1 MFWIIHLDFLIS
13 FHYTKSNDRKLI
25 HNMFTKRQKQVLD
38 FVTDYKMR
46 KGYAPA
52 LDEIQKK
59 FKFASVSTAHFHVSR
74 LRDLGYLTRE
84 ENKPRSINIV
94 SREIMVKI
102 PLLGAIA
109 AGQPIEAIQDKE
121 IIAVPKSKIPIS
133 SEVYALR
140 VVGDSMV
147 DENIHNGDIVLV
159 RHQET
164 AENGQKV
171 VALINNHEATL
182 KKFYQESGH
191 IRLQPANKNME
202 PLIFRNGRDVSI
214 QGVVLDVIRDIGIS
228 ITEITLPQTVQ
239 QTDKKSSPHFEAE
252 NILIYKDNILKINS
266 IPNNS
271 VDLIVTSPPYNVDIH
286 YNSHA
291 DDLSYE
297 DYLEFTRKWIKK
309 CFDLTKSEGRFLL
322 NIPLDKNKGGQ
333 KSVGAD
339 ITKIAK
345 DIGWKYHS
353 TIIWNE
359 GNISRRTAW
368 GSFMSA
374 SAPYVIAPVELIL
387 VLYKDSWKKTG
398 GSRKNDIT
406 KKEFMDWT
414 NGVWTFNGQSKKGA
428 GGHPAP
434 FPIELPRRCI
444 KLFSFIGDTVLDPF
458 LGSGSTLIASYL
470 HGRKGIGV
478 EIDEKYCDIAIDR
491 LCNEAK
497 VNQGNLLK

>member
-1 MFWIIHLDFLIS
+1 M
-13 FHYTKSNDRKLI
+13 TQ
-25 HNMFTKRQKQVLD
+25 RQKELLYFIYESMRDCGYSPTLEEMRDYLGVVSNQAVLD
-38 FVTDYKMR
+38 
-46 KGYAPA
+46 
-52 LDEIQKK
+52 LLKK
-59 FKFASVSTAHFHVSR
+59 
-74 LRDLGYLTRE
+74 L
-84 ENKPRSINIV
+84 
-94 SREIMVKI
+94 
-102 PLLGAIA
+102 
-109 AGQPIEAIQDKE
+109 EAEGLIKKD
-121 IIAVPKSKIPIS
+121 ISIS
-133 SEVYALR
+133 SRNIKILDNGFKILGEKPLVSFLGITSAGVPLEA
-140 VVGDSMV
+140 VEISGEWITTSTSDVSQLKDDVFLLKISGDSMINAGIEDGDAV
-147 DENIHNGDIVLV
+147 LVRGQKEFVSGDIVLAKIGDESTV
-159 RHQET
+159 KRFISDDRPPYIYLKPENPKYEIIPFNEET
-164 AENGQKV
+164 RLVGKV
-171 VALINNHEATL
+171 ISIL
-182 KKFYQESGH
+182 K
-191 IRLQPANKNME
+191 
-202 PLIFRNGRDVSI
+202 NGRLVSLI
-214 QGVVLDVIRDIGIS
+214 DNKIDFIK
-228 ITEITLPQTVQ
+228 EEKE
-239 QTDKKSSPHFEAE
+239 DKKDKVKNIIKKPYLSTK
-252 NILIYKDNILKINS
+252 NILIYNQDILKIES
-266 IPNNS
+266 IPES
-271 VDLIVTSPPYNVDIH
+271 SIDLIITSPPYNVDIY
-286 YNSHA
+286 YNSHN
-291 DDLSYE
+291 DNLSYE
-297 DYLEFTRKWIKK
+297 DYLEFTQKWIRK
-309 CFDLTKSEGRFLL
+309 CYDLAKSEGRFLL

-406 KKEFMDWT
+406 KQEFMDWT

-478 EIDEKYCDIAIDR
+478 DIDEKYCNIAIDR
-491 LCNEAK
+491 LHQEAK
-497 VNQGNLLK
+497 LNQSSLIK